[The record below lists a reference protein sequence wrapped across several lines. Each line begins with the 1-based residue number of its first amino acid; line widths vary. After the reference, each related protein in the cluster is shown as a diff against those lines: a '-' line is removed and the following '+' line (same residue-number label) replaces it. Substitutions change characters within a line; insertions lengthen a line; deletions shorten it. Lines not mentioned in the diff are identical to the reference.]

1 MPDSN
6 ESMNL
11 QALYDWIFHQQP
23 DGVGLPMKTMG
34 LLLGAMLLGA
44 HLWAWLRAD
53 EAMAMAQKFPRNR
66 AWGIVL
72 LALCLV
78 WSLFLASCMDM
89 GEFFTWRRFL
99 LMLLPVS
106 FVLIVVSVPEF
117 LAVRAL
123 GTLLLLVSSPVLHA
137 AFLQPQMSRLLL
149 PVLAYVW
156 IIAGMFFVGTPY
168 VMRDGILWLTQSRER
183 WKLAALGGA
192 AYGAVL
198 FVLAAVAY

>member
-1 MPDSN
+1 
-6 ESMNL
+6 MNL

-23 DGVGLPMKTMG
+23 DGVGLPMKTVG
-34 LLLGAMLLGA
+34 LLLGAALLGA

-53 EAMAMAQKFPRNR
+53 EAMAMAKKFPRNR

-106 FVLIVVSVPEF
+106 FVLIVVYVPEF

-123 GTLLLLVSSPVLHA
+123 GPLLLLVSSPVLHA

-198 FVLAAVAY
+198 FVLAAVNY